1 MKKLS
6 TILILIV
13 SFAYVRFYPYITLN
27 SPEIENI
34 YTPIEKILTSSANIT
49 DKSEYKIPQT
59 LVTGLITTGTV
70 LTGFSLAEVL
80 VALGIVGVVSAL
92 VIPGVYIGIREQQ
105 YKTSLKKA
113 YKDLTQVTMLIKQK
127 NKNTLS
133 GVFTSPTS
141 LRDEYLS
148 YMNYLKICDPAAT
161 QGECWYSGGGYRL
174 DDGLIFV
181 NLAWWFDGSEAGA
194 VLSNG
199 MNLYFNWD
207 VSYNCSNSA
216 PTLPECGRIFVD
228 VNGMKGPNTWGKD
241 MYFFF
246 VNEDRLIPSGPLVED
261 TCEGSEGTGCAG
273 VYLTE

>member
-59 LVTGLITTGTV
+59 LVTGLITTGTA

-148 YMNYLKICDPAAT
+148 YMNYLKSCDPLAT
-161 QGECWYSGGGYRL
+161 QGECWYSEGAYRL
-174 DDGLIFV
+174 DDGTQYETTG
-181 NLAWWFDGSEAGA
+181 WWFDETEAGA
-194 VLSNG
+194 ILSNG
-199 MNLYFNWD
+199 MNLYFNWS
-207 VSYNCSNSA
+207 VVFNCANGA
-216 PTLPECGRIFVD
+216 AEYPECGRIFVD

-241 MYFFF
+241 IYFFY
-246 VNEDRLIPSGPLVED
+246 VYENRLIPSGPLTTD
-261 TCEGSEGTGCAG
+261 SCEGSEGTGCAG